1 MGDKIGK
8 EEDGVES
15 MLLWSLMTAIVGA
28 LVIILAFSFGI
39 WLGVKIGSGGAKSAF
54 GVVRGGSYQ
63 GSEDVDGEPEELGTR
78 QGFQPSGVE
87 YADAMSAV
95 DVQVKRFL
103 DSTVFGGG
111 PRRARSGE
119 VEDD

>member
-1 MGDKIGK
+1 MGDEIER
-8 EEDGVES
+8 EEGCVES
-15 MLLWSLMTAIVGA
+15 MLMWSMVSAILGA

-39 WLGVKIGSGGAKSAF
+39 WIGMRVGSGGAKSAF
-54 GVVRGGSYQ
+54 GVVRGDSYQ
-63 GSEDVDGEPEELGTR
+63 GAEDVDGKPEEVGGKSLR
-78 QGFQPSGVE
+78 QTGVE
-87 YADAMSAV
+87 YADAMNAV

-111 PRRARSGE
+111 PRRARSVE